1 MYSPTR
7 IRRGFSRLGLLLLSA
22 LMLAGCSET
31 EPPRPYTAPE
41 HARVELRKEIVFL
54 TASELARRIRFG
66 VLSSREVVEAHLS
79 QIHAFNPELNAI
91 VTIDEES
98 VRARADAADAALAKG
113 EIWGPLHGVPVTI
126 KDAYATKGLRTT
138 SGYPPLSDHIPDFD
152 APAVERL
159 KEAGAIVLGK
169 TNLPILSMDYQTD
182 NPIFGRTN
190 NPWDPSLTPGGS
202 TGGGA
207 AAVAAGLSPLELGS
221 DLGGSIRLPS
231 HFCGIFGLKPTEN
244 RVPKA
249 GYHPGMPEG
258 DFNSVRHM
266 VSEGPLARSIED
278 LALAFSILAGADPR
292 DVDVPAIPVAF
303 PEPPPLDTLRV
314 AWTDG
319 FPDVPASRETQ
330 QAMGLFAAKLAER
343 GLDLERL
350 HPPDFPFETVW
361 ETYGSLLDMEFGVG
375 TPKLYR
381 LVAYVFRLNQFM
393 VFPFSY
399 EKYLKVLTRRDQLIS
414 RMEAFL
420 DDYDVW
426 ITPVSRIEAFE
437 HMEPKTHRGPFP
449 VYEEPV
455 PVDGQPLNYWE
466 AIGSYT
472 VLLNLTGHPAV
483 VVPIGF
489 TEGGLPIGAQIV
501 GARWEEARLLVI
513 AQQLF
518 DLTDSYR
525 HPPGFEDAEEGS

>member
-1 MYSPTR
+1 MNSP
-7 IRRGFSRLGLLLLSA
+7 RRSCPGFSLLGLLLLPA
-22 LMLAGCSET
+22 LILAGCGEP

-41 HARVELRKEIVFL
+41 HAQIQLRKEIVFL

-79 QIHAFNPELNAI
+79 QIHAFNPQLNAI

-98 VRARADAADAALAKG
+98 VRARAEAADAALARG

-138 SGYPPLSDHIPDFD
+138 SGYPPLADHVPDFD

-159 KEAGAIVLGK
+159 KDAGAIILGK

-182 NPIFGRTN
+182 NPIFGRTH

-258 DFNSVRHM
+258 DFHSERHM
-266 VSEGPLARSIED
+266 VSNGPLARSIED
-278 LALAFSILAGADPR
+278 LALAFRVLAGADPR
-292 DVDVPAIPVAF
+292 DVDAPAIPVAF
-303 PEPPPLDTLRV
+303 PEPLPLDTLRI

-319 FPDVPASRETQ
+319 FPDLPASRETQ
-330 QAMGLFAAKLAER
+330 EAMGLFIAELAER
-343 GLDLERL
+343 GLHVERMN
-350 HPPDFPFETVW
+350 PPGFPFETVW
-361 ETYGSLLDMEFGVG
+361 ETYGSLLDMEFGVH
-375 TPKLYR
+375 TPKLVR
-381 LVAYVFRLNQFM
+381 LMAYVFRLNPFM
-393 VFPFSY
+393 VFPFSHQ
-399 EKYLKVLTRRDQLIS
+399 KYLTVLTQRDQLVS

-426 ITPVSRIEAFE
+426 ITPVSPVVAFE
-437 HMEPKTHRGPFP
+437 HMEPETHRGPFP
-449 VYEEPV
+449 IYEEPV
-455 PVDGQPLNYWE
+455 LVDGRPLDYWE

-513 AQQLF
+513 AEQLF
-518 DLTDSYR
+518 DLTDSFR
-525 HPPGFEDAEEGS
+525 HPPGFEDAGQGS